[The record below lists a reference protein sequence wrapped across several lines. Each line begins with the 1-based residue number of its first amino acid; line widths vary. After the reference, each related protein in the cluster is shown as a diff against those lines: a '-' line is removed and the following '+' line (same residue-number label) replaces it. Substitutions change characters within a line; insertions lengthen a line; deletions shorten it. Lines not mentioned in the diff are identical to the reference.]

1 MPNFVLF
8 SSVSSTRRKPFST
21 HSVSLSSTALKFKIF
36 LTVPSTT
43 LVYYCLI
50 SPKLLKGLTLTGSCT
65 YCSLEG
71 LSCPT
76 HPGFLKFLVL
86 RFSLR
91 FLQVSVLRTSRSL
104 PFFSIPQFL
113 SLAVSSILFLGFLPF
128 SVYFFLVSSNSLSP
142 VFAWKKTK
150 LLCCC
155 LFFFIALNR
164 ASIA

>member
-21 HSVSLSSTALKFKIF
+21 HSVSLSSTTLKFKIF

-71 LSCPT
+71 HLFGSCRIAAISSS
-76 HPGFLKFLVL
+76 GV
-86 RFSLR
+86 
-91 FLQVSVLRTSRSL
+91 VSFIRSAPPSAPRWRSTMEL
-104 PFFSIPQFL
+104 IWAGPLAFFSFALLWTPGITMSTRFPMFWL
-113 SLAVSSILFLGFLPF
+113 TVATWTITLPEVGGFF
-128 SVYFFLVSSNSLSP
+128 GSRVQSN
-142 VFAWKKTK
+142 
-150 LLCCC
+150 
-155 LFFFIALNR
+155 
-164 ASIA
+164 